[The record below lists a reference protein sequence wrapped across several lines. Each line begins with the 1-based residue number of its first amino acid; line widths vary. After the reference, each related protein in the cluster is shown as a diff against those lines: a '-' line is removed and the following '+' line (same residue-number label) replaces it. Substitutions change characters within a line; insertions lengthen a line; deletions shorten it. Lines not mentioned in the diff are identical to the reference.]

1 MSDAPTTGA
10 AASGGRWFEDYA
22 VGVAYA
28 LGTVTLDRAS
38 IVEFAT
44 RYDPQPFHVDD
55 EAARASPYGG
65 LIASGWQTASMMM
78 SVVADGYLSPQS
90 SLGSPGVDDVRWLRP
105 VRPGDTLSVSATPIE
120 STPSR
125 SRPDRG
131 LVRTRIEVRN
141 AAGEPVMTMVAMN
154 LIRRRPAAGA

>member
-1 MSDAPTTGA
+1 MSAVSDLAVPVE
-10 AASGGRWFEDYA
+10 RRHFEDY
-22 VGVAYA
+22 
-28 LGTVTLDRAS
+28 VTGSVCVYGAIPVTAES
-38 IVEFAT
+38 IVEFA
-44 RYDPQPFHVDD
+44 RVYDPQPIHADAD
-55 EAARASPYGG
+55 AAARGPFGG
-65 LIASGWQTASMMM
+65 LIASGWQTASVMM